1 MLRDYDIQT
10 YNDMETMLI
19 EYGECCLVGH
29 TGIGKT
35 RISIEF
41 VERYNLNTLVISN
54 RLSINKSWEKT
65 AAENGVV
72 TISTV
77 TIQTFVKAYKMF
89 VDGFDCYIFDEAHHL
104 GANTWFT
111 AYKKF
116 RQIISEECF
125 VIGATATSKRYFDG
139 KGINDITESV
149 FNNHAVYCIDRK
161 EAIELGII
169 SNASYVYALY
179 NVSEYAK
186 EYFDKD
192 MTDELRGK
200 LDFAVKNQPQI
211 ADILIKY
218 APKGNKKGIVYVDR
232 IKSIDDAVQL
242 ISTAFPKD
250 PVWYIHSKLPAEEV
264 TTVYEEF
271 AKCKNG
277 FIINVDMIS
286 EGIHPNDVNMV
297 VMLRKTISPNKFTQ
311 QSGRISNTK
320 VAVIFD
326 FVGNRTSI
334 AKVIAR
340 GSLVISKRKPNKN
353 IKNVESTI
361 DNDYRMVVVDAYT
374 SDFLSILDE
383 IDSYCGSRLWSKD
396 QDEFLR
402 QNYLTMPIKEI
413 AEHLGR
419 TAGACS
425 VRAGSLGIRKNKYWT
440 DEQDEFLR
448 QNHRTMSFKQIAEQL
463 GRTEAACGTRARL
476 LGLRKEKEWSKDEDE
491 FLKQNYRVMTFK
503 EIAEHLGRS
512 KDSCKARSGILGI
525 RVKKQ
530 ISHKLWTDEQDEFLR
545 QNYLTMPIKEIA
557 EHLGRSEK
565 ACTHRANRIGLRKT
579 NDWTE
584 EQDEFLRQ
592 HYSTKNINEIAE
604 YIGRTEGACITR
616 ASSLGLR
623 RACIPVWTQKED
635 EFLKQNFLT
644 MSLKDIAK
652 HLGRTRDNCKR
663 RASMFGLRKIAKW
676 TKKEDEFLKQNYF
689 SMSLKDIS
697 KYLGRTEKACL
708 CRAKKELRLRKCRDL
723 TQEEYEIL
731 MQYHQSKLSNSDA
744 GVT

>member
-35 RISIEF
+35 RISMEF

-125 VIGATATSKRYFDG
+125 IIGATATSKRYFDG

-149 FNNHAVYCIDRK
+149 FDNHAVYCINRK

-186 EYFDKD
+186 KYFDKD

-264 TTVYEEF
+264 AAVYEEF

-311 QSGRISNTK
+311 QSGRVSNTEG
-320 VAVIFD
+320 AVIFD

-340 GSLVISKRKPNKN
+340 NGVTIGKRNNK
-353 IKNVESTI
+353 KKEQSTGCDV
-361 DNDYRMVVVDAYT
+361 DNNYHMEIVDAYT
-374 SDFLSILDE
+374 SNFLSILNE
-383 IDSYCGSRLWSKD
+383 IDNYDKNLRLWTKEEDEYLRQNYPTGSLKEIAEHLRRSVSACMHRAGKIGVRRATNWTEEED
-396 QDEFLR
+396 TFLKMNYFTMSAKEIAEYLGRTERTCMHRAANVLKLRKVSMVWTKEEDEYLRQNYPTGSLKEIAEHLRRTEKACKGRAIKIGVRRATNDWTKEEDVFLRQNYSTMSLEKIAEHLERSRDECKRRVRAFGLRKRNDKWTKEEDEFLR
-402 QNYLTMPIKEI
+402 QNYFSKSLKEI
-413 AEHLGR
+413 AKHLCR
-419 TAGACS
+419 TEIACS
-425 VRAGSLGIRKNKYWT
+425 ARAK
-440 DEQDEFLR
+440 
-448 QNHRTMSFKQIAEQL
+448 
-463 GRTEAACGTRARL
+463 RA
-476 LGLRKEKEWSKDEDE
+476 LGLRK
-491 FLKQNYRVMTFK
+491 YR
-503 EIAEHLGRS
+503 H
-512 KDSCKARSGILGI
+512 
-525 RVKKQ
+525 
-530 ISHKLWTDEQDEFLR
+530 
-545 QNYLTMPIKEIA
+545 
-557 EHLGRSEK
+557 
-565 ACTHRANRIGLRKT
+565 
-579 NDWTE
+579 
-584 EQDEFLRQ
+584 
-592 HYSTKNINEIAE
+592 
-604 YIGRTEGACITR
+604 
-616 ASSLGLR
+616 
-623 RACIPVWTQKED
+623 
-635 EFLKQNFLT
+635 
-644 MSLKDIAK
+644 
-652 HLGRTRDNCKR
+652 
-663 RASMFGLRKIAKW
+663 
-676 TKKEDEFLKQNYF
+676 
-689 SMSLKDIS
+689 
-697 KYLGRTEKACL
+697 
-708 CRAKKELRLRKCRDL
+708 L
-723 TQEEYEIL
+723 TQEEDEIL
-731 MQYHQSKLSNSDA
+731 MEFRSSNRSTPDTN
-744 GVT
+744 GE

>member
-19 EYGECCLVGH
+19 EHGECCLVGH

-35 RISIEF
+35 RISMEF

-54 RLSINKSWEKT
+54 RHSINKSWEKT

-77 TIQTFVKAYKMF
+77 TMQTFVKAYKMF

-116 RQIISEECF
+116 KQIISEECF
-125 VIGATATSKRYFDG
+125 IIGATATSKLNFDG

-264 TTVYEEF
+264 ATVYEEF

-311 QSGRISNTK
+311 QSGRVSNTEG
-320 VAVIFD
+320 AVIFD

-340 GSLVISKRKPNKN
+340 N
-353 IKNVESTI
+353 
-361 DNDYRMVVVDAYT
+361 
-374 SDFLSILDE
+374 
-383 IDSYCGSRLWSKD
+383 
-396 QDEFLR
+396 
-402 QNYLTMPIKEI
+402 
-413 AEHLGR
+413 
-419 TAGACS
+419 
-425 VRAGSLGIRKNKYWT
+425 
-440 DEQDEFLR
+440 
-448 QNHRTMSFKQIAEQL
+448 
-463 GRTEAACGTRARL
+463 
-476 LGLRKEKEWSKDEDE
+476 
-491 FLKQNYRVMTFK
+491 
-503 EIAEHLGRS
+503 
-512 KDSCKARSGILGI
+512 
-525 RVKKQ
+525 
-530 ISHKLWTDEQDEFLR
+530 
-545 QNYLTMPIKEIA
+545 
-557 EHLGRSEK
+557 
-565 ACTHRANRIGLRKT
+565 
-579 NDWTE
+579 
-584 EQDEFLRQ
+584 
-592 HYSTKNINEIAE
+592 
-604 YIGRTEGACITR
+604 
-616 ASSLGLR
+616 
-623 RACIPVWTQKED
+623 
-635 EFLKQNFLT
+635 
-644 MSLKDIAK
+644 
-652 HLGRTRDNCKR
+652 
-663 RASMFGLRKIAKW
+663 
-676 TKKEDEFLKQNYF
+676 
-689 SMSLKDIS
+689 
-697 KYLGRTEKACL
+697 
-708 CRAKKELRLRKCRDL
+708 
-723 TQEEYEIL
+723 
-731 MQYHQSKLSNSDA
+731 
-744 GVT
+744 GVTIG

>member
-35 RISIEF
+35 RISMEF

-125 VIGATATSKRYFDG
+125 IIGATATSKRYFDG

-149 FNNHAVYCIDRK
+149 FDNHAVYCINRK

-186 EYFDKD
+186 KYFDKD

-264 TTVYEEF
+264 ATVYEEF

-311 QSGRISNTK
+311 QSGRVSNTK
-320 VAVIFD
+320 DAVIFD

-334 AKVIAR
+334 ANIIAR
-340 GSLVISKRKPNKN
+340 NGVTIGKRNNK
-353 IKNVESTI
+353 KKEQSTSCDVGNNYHMEI
-361 DNDYRMVVVDAYT
+361 VDAYT

-383 IDSYCGSRLWSKD
+383 IDKYNKRGRCYWTEEEDNIIREYYPSEGYNVCKRLNYKHSK
-396 QDEFLR
+396 
-402 QNYLTMPIKEI
+402 Y
-413 AEHLGR
+413 
-419 TAGACS
+419 ACQQ
-425 VRAGSLGIRKNKYWT
+425 RAAFLGIRTMPLWTPEEDEIIKKYWST
-440 DEQDEFLR
+440 EGKDVYKRLSGKSVHCCAR
-448 QNHRTMSFKQIAEQL
+448 RASVL
-463 GRTEAACGTRARL
+463 GITKKFTKWTSE
-476 LGLRKEKEWSKDEDE
+476 EDE
-491 FLKQNYRVMTFK
+491 ILKKYYPTEGTDVYKRLPDRSSD
-503 EIAEHLGRS
+503 ACRGRLQT
-512 KDSCKARSGILGI
+512 LGI
-525 RVKKQ
+525 RSNNWRPKWTPEEDEILKNFYPYEGREVCNRLIDKTPAACVARANKLGIVRKHKWAKQ
-530 ISHKLWTDEQDEFLR
+530 EDEMLREFYSFEGGDVYKRLPGKTKSECHNR
-545 QNYLTMPIKEIA
+545 ANVLGLKYFKRPSRWNNHEIDILIKYYPSEGGDVYKR
-557 EHLGRSEK
+557 LPGRSIEACRIK
-565 ACTHRANRIGLRKT
+565 AGKIGLMCNNCWIPEEDEILKKFYPLEGMNVSERLPGRSG
-579 NDWTE
+579 NDCN
-584 EQDEFLRQ
+584 FRA
-592 HYSTKNINEIAE
+592 TK
-604 YIGRTEGACITR
+604 
-616 ASSLGLR
+616 LGL
-623 RACIPVWTQKED
+623 
-635 EFLKQNFLT
+635 
-644 MSLKDIAK
+644 
-652 HLGRTRDNCKR
+652 KR
-663 RASMFGLRKIAKW
+663 GA
-676 TKKEDEFLKQNYF
+676 Q
-689 SMSLKDIS
+689 
-697 KYLGRTEKACL
+697 
-708 CRAKKELRLRKCRDL
+708 
-723 TQEEYEIL
+723 
-731 MQYHQSKLSNSDA
+731 
-744 GVT
+744 

>member
-35 RISIEF
+35 RISMEF

-264 TTVYEEF
+264 ATVYEEF

-311 QSGRISNTK
+311 QSGRVSNTK
-320 VAVIFD
+320 GAVIFD

-340 GSLVISKRKPNKN
+340 NGVTIGKRNTKK
-353 IKNVESTI
+353 KEQSTSC
-361 DNDYRMVVVDAYT
+361 DNDNHYHMEIVDAYT
-374 SDFLSILDE
+374 SDFLSILNE
-383 IDSYCGSRLWSKD
+383 IDNHDKNLRLWTKED
-396 QDEFLR
+396 DEYLR
-402 QNYLTMPIKEI
+402 QNYSNGSLKEIAEYLGRSISACMHRAGKIGVRRATNNWTEEEDTFLKLNYFTMSAKEIAEYLGRTERTCMHRAANVLKLRKVSMVWSKEEDEYLRQNYPTGSLKEI

-419 TAGACS
+419 TEKACKGRAIKIG
-425 VRAGSLGIRKNKYWT
+425 VRRATNDWT
-440 DEQDEFLR
+440 KEEDVFLM
-448 QNHRTMSFKQIAEQL
+448 QNYSTMSL
-463 GRTEAACGTRARL
+463 
-476 LGLRKEKEWSKDEDE
+476 EK
-491 FLKQNYRVMTFK
+491 
-503 EIAEHLGRS
+503 IAEHLERS
-512 KDSCKARSGILGI
+512 RDECKR
-525 RVKKQ
+525 RVRAFGLRKRNDK
-530 ISHKLWTDEQDEFLR
+530 WTKEEDEFLR
-545 QNYLTMPIKEIA
+545 QNYFSK
-557 EHLGRSEK
+557 
-565 ACTHRANRIGLRKT
+565 
-579 NDWTE
+579 
-584 EQDEFLRQ
+584 
-592 HYSTKNINEIAE
+592 
-604 YIGRTEGACITR
+604 
-616 ASSLGLR
+616 
-623 RACIPVWTQKED
+623 
-635 EFLKQNFLT
+635 
-644 MSLKDIAK
+644 SLKEIAK
-652 HLGRTRDNCKR
+652 HLHRTETACSSRAKR
-663 RASMFGLRKIAKW
+663 ALGLRK
-676 TKKEDEFLKQNYF
+676 Y
-689 SMSLKDIS
+689 
-697 KYLGRTEKACL
+697 RH
-708 CRAKKELRLRKCRDL
+708 L
-723 TQEEYEIL
+723 TQEEDEIL
-731 MQYHQSKLSNSDA
+731 MQFRSSNSSTPDTN
-744 GVT
+744 GE

>member
-35 RISIEF
+35 RISMEF
-41 VERYNLNTLVISN
+41 VERYNLSTLVISN

-77 TIQTFVKAYKMF
+77 TMQTFVKAYKMF

-149 FNNHAVYCIDRK
+149 FDNHAVYCINRK

-186 EYFDKD
+186 KYFDKG

-297 VMLRKTISPNKFTQ
+297 VMFRKTISPNKFTQ
-311 QSGRISNTK
+311 QSGRVSNTK
-320 VAVIFD
+320 GAVIFD

-340 GSLVISKRKPNKN
+340 NGVTIGKRNTKK
-353 IKNVESTI
+353 KEQSTSCDTDSHYHMEI
-361 DNDYRMVVVDAYT
+361 VDAYT
-374 SDFLSILDE
+374 SDFLSILNE
-383 IDSYCGSRLWSKD
+383 IDMYNRGGRCYWTEEEDDIIRKYYPSEGTDVAKRL
-396 QDEFLR
+396 
-402 QNYLTMPIKEI
+402 
-413 AEHLGR
+413 HGR
-419 TAGACS
+419 TKGACNN
-425 VRAGSLGIRKNKYWT
+425 RANILGIKYANRWTPEEDDIIRKYYPSEGTDVVKRLHGRSRGSCTARAVSLGITFNSTKWTPEEDDIIRKYYPSEGT
-440 DEQDEFLR
+440 DA
-448 QNHRTMSFKQIAEQL
+448 SK
-463 GRTEAACGTRARL
+463 RL
-476 LGLRKEKEWSKDEDE
+476 
-491 FLKQNYRVMTFK
+491 
-503 EIAEHLGRS
+503 HGRS
-512 KDSCKARSGILGI
+512 KVSCINRAKYLGITADSNRWTPEEDDIIRKYYPSEGRDILKRLNGRGESACKNRAKYLGVSFIFNRWTSEEDDIIRKYYPSEGSDVVKRLPKRTKYACNNRAKYLGIVFNSAKWTPKEDDILRQYYPSEGTNVVKRLPRRSKLSCRDRASILGI
-525 RVKKQ
+525 RF
-530 ISHKLWTDEQDEFLR
+530 IS
-545 QNYLTMPIKEIA
+545 
-557 EHLGRSEK
+557 
-565 ACTHRANRIGLRKT
+565 NR
-579 NDWTE
+579 
-584 EQDEFLRQ
+584 
-592 HYSTKNINEIAE
+592 
-604 YIGRTEGACITR
+604 
-616 ASSLGLR
+616 
-623 RACIPVWTQKED
+623 
-635 EFLKQNFLT
+635 
-644 MSLKDIAK
+644 
-652 HLGRTRDNCKR
+652 
-663 RASMFGLRKIAKW
+663 
-676 TKKEDEFLKQNYF
+676 
-689 SMSLKDIS
+689 
-697 KYLGRTEKACL
+697 
-708 CRAKKELRLRKCRDL
+708 
-723 TQEEYEIL
+723 
-731 MQYHQSKLSNSDA
+731 
-744 GVT
+744 